1 MLPRRGIL
9 NTAGRT
15 AAPMRLTAPLED
27 VMRHQ
32 RAVRRYKPDPVPDDL
47 MRHLLDLAIRAPSGT
62 NQQRWQFIV
71 VRDPKVKARIGALNR
86 TPARLFSRVG
96 RFLRRFGKDPVGV
109 RALDD
114 MDWQTERFEEIPVVV
129 VACYRGV
136 LLPFFVQKASFFA
149 SILPA
154 VQNLLLA
161 AGAAGLG
168 AVLITLPLWRVG
180 ALRRAL
186 GLPWN
191 VMPCAVVPMGW
202 PVRPHGPNKRAPVDA
217 VIHLDRY
224 GQPFPSGGGGIPPT
238 SET

>member
-1 MLPRRGIL
+1 
-9 NTAGRT
+9 
-15 AAPMRLTAPLED
+15 MRLDNPLED

-32 RAVRRYKPDPVPDDL
+32 RAVRRYKPDPVPDEL

-71 VRDPKVKARIGALNR
+71 VKDPEVKARIGACNR
-86 TPARLFSRVG
+86 TPARFFYRMG
-96 RFLRRFGKDPVGV
+96 RLMRRWGKDPVGL

-114 MDWQTERFEEIPVVV
+114 MEWQTEHFDEIPVVV
-129 VACYRGV
+129 VACYRG
-136 LLPFFVQKASFFA
+136 LALPFPFVQKASFFA
-149 SILPA
+149 SIMPA

-168 AVLITLPLWRVG
+168 SVLITLPLWRVG

-191 VMPCAVVPMGW
+191 VTPCAVVPMGW
-202 PVRPHGPNKRAPVDA
+202 PVRPHGPNKRAPLET

-224 GQPFPSGGGGIPPT
+224 GHAFPPPPQGPE
-238 SET
+238 S